1 MWDVLET
8 LFNSIT
14 FFDHLFLNLLGSV
27 LEPVRKKRNNSLKGG
42 GASSI
47 HRASTQQKSTSP
59 KIKEILTNAP
69 FTSKLKRALQLFCW
83 TWFFFS

>member
-42 GASSI
+42 GAFSI
-47 HRASTQQKSTSP
+47 HRAST
-59 KIKEILTNAP
+59 
-69 FTSKLKRALQLFCW
+69 
-83 TWFFFS
+83 

>member
-27 LEPVRKKRNNSLKGG
+27 LEPVRKKRNNSLKGDG
-42 GASSI
+42 ASSIQHPASSIQHPASSI
-47 HRASTQQKSTSP
+47 HRAST
-59 KIKEILTNAP
+59 
-69 FTSKLKRALQLFCW
+69 
-83 TWFFFS
+83 

>member
-14 FFDHLFLNLLGSV
+14 FFDRLFLNLLGSV
-27 LEPVRKKRNNSLKGG
+27 LEPVRKKRNNSLKGD

-47 HRASTQQKSTSP
+47 HRAST
-59 KIKEILTNAP
+59 
-69 FTSKLKRALQLFCW
+69 
-83 TWFFFS
+83 

>member
-47 HRASTQQKSTSP
+47 QHPSCIYLT
-59 KIKEILTNAP
+59 KIYL
-69 FTSKLKRALQLFCW
+69 SKNQRNPN
-83 TWFFFS
+83 